1 MTFFHDLWESVDRLS
16 DAITLANWGIAASLL
31 FGFLFTAF
39 VIIAG
44 NRKDELNDV
53 VAKAQNLRI
62 AEAQRGVAEATATAK
77 QFESRIAE
85 SDARVK
91 IAEAAIASANAASK
105 DAVAKVA
112 DAQQASAE
120 ASAKAEGFRLDIAKA
135 NESAKQ
141 AEARAAEANLELARF
156 KAPRFLSPVQQ
167 ARIASR
173 LRPLGPRRIDVIIV
187 GDAQEI
193 AGITGLIDAA
203 IQQSGWTVNLV
214 GKAISGP
221 NVSGVLIGTHLN
233 SEQGVIVAA
242 DGLISA
248 LQSEGI
254 VAGRFTPQFNDDLPM
269 AIMGNW
275 PSPKDVAP
283 IRMLISAKP

>member
-1 MTFFHDLWESVDRLS
+1 MTFFHDLWGSVDRLS
-16 DAITLANWGIAASLL
+16 GAITLANWGIAASLL
-31 FGFLFTAF
+31 CGFLFTAF

-44 NRKDELNDV
+44 NRKDELNDI
-53 VAKAQNLRI
+53 VAKAQGLRI
-62 AEAQRGVAEATATAK
+62 AEAQRGAAEANATAK

-91 IAEAAIASANAASK
+91 TAEAAIASANAASK

-112 DAQQASAE
+112 DAQRASAE
-120 ASAKAEGFRLDIAKA
+120 ASTKAEGFRLDIAKA
-135 NESAKQ
+135 NESARQ

-156 KAPRFLSPVQQ
+156 KAPRSLSPAQQ
-167 ARIASR
+167 ARIALR
-173 LRPLGPRRIDVIIV
+173 LRPLGPRRIDVIVI

-193 AGITGLIDAA
+193 AGITTLINAA
-203 IQQSGWTVNLV
+203 LQQAGWVVNLI

-221 NVSGVLIGTHLN
+221 NVSGVLIGTHVN
-233 SEQGVIVAA
+233 SDLGVIAAA

-275 PSPKDVAP
+275 DNKKVAP
-283 IRMLISAKP
+283 IRMLVSAKP